1 MTKEALQHIE
11 ASHKTGTEVL
21 DGEALILG
29 SEFQLADLEK
39 YRAQRR
45 RFRGKFETQSLAA
58 FNAYVQ
64 ARFDANAPRQTPIF
78 IDRDA
83 MSARCYLDIGHV
95 HEPGHCDHVASLVL
109 PKTPEFTDFLRANGN
124 TYDQDSIVE
133 LLEDWGHLMV
143 FENSKGESLELRKV
157 LHAFRKVSIDDLTS
171 IDSDKQEHS
180 SQVGVMNKVT
190 VKNAE
195 RLPAVITWRF
205 APHDGLD
212 ERDFAM
218 RVASL
223 TKGGPG
229 FRLRAMALDATNAEI
244 AEEFAGRIEEALP
257 ELECLQG
264 TFNP

>member
-1 MTKEALQHIE
+1 MSLTKEALEHLE
-11 ASHKTGTEVL
+11 VSHKTGTEVL
-21 DGEALILG
+21 DGEALIMG
-29 SEFQLADLEK
+29 GDFMLADLEK

-45 RFRGKFETQSLAA
+45 RFRGKFETPGLDA
-58 FNAYVQ
+58 FTRYVGERHQ
-64 ARFDANAPRQTPIF
+64 GGPPVF

-83 MSARCYLDIGHV
+83 MAARCYLDIGRV

-109 PKTPEFTDFLRANGN
+109 PKTPEFTAFLRANGK
-124 TYDQDSIVE
+124 TYDQDGIVE
-133 LLEDWGHLMV
+133 LLEDWGHLMS
-143 FENSKGESLELRKV
+143 FENSKGEVLELRKV

-180 SQVGVMNKVT
+180 SQVGVMSKVT

-195 RLPAVITWRF
+195 RLPAVIAWRF
-205 APHDGLD
+205 VPHEGLD
-212 ERDFAM
+212 KRDFAM

-244 AEEFAGRIEEALP
+244 AEEFAGRIKEALP
-257 ELECLQG
+257 DLECLQG
-264 TFNP
+264 TFSP

>member
-1 MTKEALQHIE
+1 MSLSKDALQHLE
-11 ASHKTGTEVL
+11 QSHKTGTEVL

-45 RFRGKFETQSLAA
+45 RFRGKFHTQGIDA
-58 FNAYVQ
+58 FICYVGSNGP
-64 ARFDANAPRQTPIF
+64 ARAPVF

-83 MSARCYLDIGHV
+83 MAARCFLDIGHV
-95 HEPGHCDHVASLVL
+95 DGPGHCDHVASLVL
-109 PKTPEFTDFLRANGN
+109 PKTPEFAAFLRANGN
-124 TYDQDSIVE
+124 TFDQDSIVE
-133 LLEDWGHLMV
+133 LLEDWGHLMT
-143 FENSKGESLELRKV
+143 FANSQGEDLELRKV

-180 SQVGVMNKVT
+180 SQVGVMSKVT

-195 RLPAVITWRF
+195 RLPAVISWRF
-205 APHDGLD
+205 APHDGL
-212 ERDFAM
+212 EVRDFAM

-229 FRLRAMALDATNAEI
+229 FRLRAMALDAANAEI

-264 TFNP
+264 TFTP

>member
-1 MTKEALQHIE
+1 MSLTKEALEHLEQ
-11 ASHKTGTEVL
+11 SHKTGTEVL

-29 SEFQLADLEK
+29 DEFKLADLEK

-45 RFRGKFETQSLAA
+45 RFRGKFDTQSIDD
-58 FNAYVQ
+58 FIRYVGNNGP
-64 ARFDANAPRQTPIF
+64 ARAPVF

-83 MSARCYLDIGHV
+83 MAARCFIDIGHV

-109 PKTPEFTDFLRANGN
+109 PKTPEFSAFLRANGN

-133 LLEDWGHLMV
+133 LLEDWGHLMR
-143 FENSKGESLELRKV
+143 FENSQGEVLELRKV

-180 SQVGVMNKVT
+180 SQVGVMSKVT

-212 ERDFAM
+212 DRDFSM

-229 FRLRAMALDATNAEI
+229 FRLRAMALDAITAEV
-244 AEEFAGRIEEALP
+244 AEEFAGRIEESLP
-257 ELECLQG
+257 DLECLQG
-264 TFNP
+264 TFSP